1 MPDNA
6 LLKRLGIFAS
16 LSEAEKAMLD
26 NLTGDVRTV
35 AVRTNIL
42 RDGERPEHLHLI
54 VEGWAARYKILANG
68 SRQIVAFLIPGDF
81 CDLHVMLLGKMD
93 HGIQTLTECRV
104 AYLPGAEVDRLTSG
118 HNGLT
123 KALWLATLVD
133 EGVLRSWLINNGR
146 RDAYGRIAHL
156 LCELHL
162 RMNMVGLV
170 EGNRFDLPL
179 TQEDLAD
186 ATSLT
191 PVHTNRVLQR
201 LRKAGLIELGG
212 RVLTVPDVEA
222 IRRVAGFD
230 PSYLHIK
237 RRELA

>member
-1 MPDNA
+1 MTDNA
-6 LLKRLGIFAS
+6 LLKKLGIFAS
-16 LSEAEKAMLD
+16 LTDAEKAMLG

-35 AVRTNIL
+35 AARKNIL
-42 RDGERPEHLHLI
+42 RDGERPEYLHLI
-54 VEGWAARYKILANG
+54 VEGWAARYKLLPDG

-81 CDLHVMLLGKMD
+81 CDLHVTLLGKMD
-93 HGIQTLTECRV
+93 HGIEALTECRV
-104 AYLPGAEVDRLTSG
+104 AFLPGAEVDRLTSG

-123 KALWLATLVD
+123 RALWLATLVD
-133 EGVLRSWLINNGR
+133 EAVLRSWLINNGR

-162 RMNMVGLV
+162 RMTMVELV

-179 TQEDLAD
+179 TQEELAD
-186 ATSLT
+186 AAGLT

-201 LRKAGLIELGG
+201 LRKAALIELGG
-212 RVLTVPDVEA
+212 RVLTVLDVVA
-222 IRRVAGFD
+222 LRRAAGFD
-230 PSYLHIK
+230 PSYLHIM

>member
-1 MPDNA
+1 MPESA
-6 LLKRLGIFAS
+6 LLKKLEIFAS
-16 LSEAEKAMLD
+16 LSEAERTMFGTLSK
-26 NLTGDVRTV
+26 DVRTV
-35 AVRTNIL
+35 AARRNII

-54 VEGWAARYKILANG
+54 VEGWAARYKLLADG

-93 HGIQTLTECRV
+93 HGIQALTECRV
-104 AYLPGAEVDRLTSG
+104 AYLPSADVAQMTAGQ
-118 HNGLT
+118 NGLT
-123 KALWLATLVD
+123 RALWLSTLVD
-133 EGVLRSWLINNGR
+133 EAVLRSWIINNGR
-146 RDAYGRIAHL
+146 REAYGRVAHL

-162 RMNMVGLV
+162 RMTIVGLV
-170 EGNRFDLPL
+170 ERNHFDLPL

-186 ATSLT
+186 AAGLT

-212 RVLTVPDVEA
+212 RALTVLDVDA
-222 IRRVAGFD
+222 IRRAAGFD
-230 PSYLHIK
+230 PSYLHIE